1 VHFANL
7 LEPWVLLRL
16 VAGLVA
22 VVLFGRAAKTSW
34 RVLRRF
40 DVSRSTEGQ
49 LALER
54 HAELGASF
62 VRVAAVVQ
70 VALLALTMLAGDR
83 LSGSIRGA
91 MCAFGVF
98 HATPW
103 GFRSLCA
110 TTTTAVAAGV
120 VAQLYALDARVK
132 SFELVRPLAQA
143 SLFLAALAAIDF
155 GLAIGFTLDLD
166 LSVVASCCSVQL
178 DSVASGAA
186 GPAGLGSAARDLSTI
201 GAVASIAVSVLL
213 AWRAARDPRMGLV
226 ISAALTAVIALP
238 FALAASVLE
247 VAPHAFEIPQHVC
260 PFCLLRASVL
270 FIGYPLYGAI
280 FVAITSALGAGI
292 GALLARSDGS
302 RAALKGF
309 ARERMRREALAW
321 GMALLIGALP
331 VARYAVIA
339 RGGSLF
345 H

>member
-1 VHFANL
+1 M
-7 LEPWVLLRL
+7 LLRL

-22 VVLFGRAAKTSW
+22 VGLFGRAARTSW

-54 HAELGASF
+54 HAELAASF
-62 VRVAAVVQ
+62 VRIAAVVQ
-70 VALLALTMLAGDR
+70 IALLALTMLAGDR

-110 TTTTAVAAGV
+110 TATTAVAAGV
-120 VAQLYALDARVK
+120 VAQLYVLDARVK
-132 SFELVRPLAQA
+132 SFDLVRPLAEA
-143 SLFLAALAAIDF
+143 SLVLAALAAVDF

-186 GPAGLGSAARDLSTI
+186 GPAGLGSAARYLSTV
-201 GAVASIAVSVLL
+201 GAAASIAVSVLL
-213 AWRAARDPRMGLV
+213 ALRAARDPRKSLL
-226 ISAALTAVIALP
+226 ISAALSAVIALP

-247 VAPHAFEIPQHVC
+247 VAPHVFEIPQHVC
-260 PFCLLRASVL
+260 PFCLLRPTAL
-270 FIGYPLYGAI
+270 FIGYPLYGTI

-292 GALLARSDGS
+292 GALLARSEPS
-302 RAALKGF
+302 RAALSGF

-321 GMALLIGALP
+321 GAALLIGSLP
-331 VARYAVIA
+331 VARYVIVA
-339 RGGSLF
+339 RGASLF